1 MKLEFG
7 FLKQQKTGDGVN
19 GSGGGIEEEK
29 KSEEKKDDFLMSV
42 NKLDSMRFGPK
53 NHEKT
58 EFIKNLNQRINK
70 ITGSFKLNIFDNL
83 KEHKDDANWRL
94 GDIFEEEANNI
105 LAEGIDLN
113 TKLIDVPEEILGEIL
128 KPMGQEARQLV
139 YVQRDVITM
148 ENALKAYMMW
158 AKGGEI
164 AFHVSPFEINGK
176 LGENGETIFFSKDIK
191 KLFDQREAK
200 YIYAFRI
207 SNKTANISRYDGA
220 PGYFGK
226 LASPSGFE
234 IEDSLKIF
242 SEKDPSYRLKA
253 MSEIGADF
261 DKTYKPA
268 NRSGD
273 DYIKHEL
280 D

>member
-7 FLKQQKTGDGVN
+7 FLKQQKAGDGTD
-19 GSGGGIEEEK
+19 GLGGGREGENK
-29 KSEEKKDDFLMSV
+29 PEEKKDDFLMSV
-42 NKLDSMRFGPK
+42 NKLDSMRFGAKTPEK
-53 NHEKT
+53 N
-58 EFIKNLNQRINK
+58 EFIKNLDQKIDK
-70 ITGSFKLNIFDNL
+70 ITGSFKLHIFDNL
-83 KEHKDDANWRL
+83 KEHKDDANWQL

-113 TKLIDVPEEILGEIL
+113 TKLIDIPEEILGEIL
-128 KPMGQEARQLV
+128 KPMSKEARQLI
-139 YVQRDVITM
+139 YVQRNVITM

-158 AKGGEI
+158 IKGGEI
-164 AFHVSPFEINGK
+164 AFHVSPHEINGK
-176 LGENGETIFFSKDIK
+176 LGEKGEPIFFSKDIK
-191 KLFDQREAK
+191 RLFDQREAK

-226 LASPSGFE
+226 LAAPGGFE
-234 IEDSLKIF
+234 IEDSIKIF
-242 SEKDPSYRLKA
+242 NESDPAYRVKA
-253 MSEIGADF
+253 MAEIGANF

-273 DYIKHEL
+273 EYIQ
-280 D
+280 